1 MKPGYLTRLG
11 IAALWLSFAIGCQG
25 SGEVSSERDFLRKP
39 VDGKR
44 TTLTDYPMERQIDL
58 YLAAMTKL
66 HPPDLALADVLAS
79 HGDEI
84 IPLLKERIHKE
95 SGAGLSKLHL
105 IDVFVRMQERA
116 YFDVSSDSEVMSF
129 LREQAEAIPDDQWR
143 SMSLE
148 SLNRIMRLGA
158 VD

>member
-1 MKPGYLTRLG
+1 MKAGYLTRLG
-11 IAALWLSFAIGCQG
+11 VAALWLSFAIGCQG

-39 VDGKR
+39 VDDRR
-44 TTLTDYPMERQIDL
+44 TALMDYPMERQIDL

-84 IPLLKERIHKE
+84 IPLLRERIHEE
-95 SGAGLSKLHL
+95 SGAGLKKLHL

-148 SLNRIMRLGA
+148 SLNRIMRLGT